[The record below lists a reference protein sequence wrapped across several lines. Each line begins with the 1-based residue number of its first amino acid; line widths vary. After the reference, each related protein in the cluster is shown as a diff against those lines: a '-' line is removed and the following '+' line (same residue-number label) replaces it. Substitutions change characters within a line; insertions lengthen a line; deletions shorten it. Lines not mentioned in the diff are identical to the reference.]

1 MFLCALRK
9 LFASFTVGY
18 KMPVAIG
25 ATLAF
30 PKKMLVRALE
40 LETAVRCHIPIIC
53 LVLNNNMY
61 GIVRMHH
68 EIHD

>member
-1 MFLCALRK
+1 
-9 LFASFTVGY
+9 
-18 KMPVAIG
+18 MPVAIG